1 MINNIECAVVE
12 HNAAAYTEV
21 ESIVLMLCKEC
32 AAGVP
37 KINLPENLEAAVN
50 ALLAKYPDFHEVE
63 SVNTVA
69 LMNDDKLV
77 QLTVVGCGEGKEC
90 TPANFRKAAG
100 DRKSTRLNS
109 SHSV

>member
-37 KINLPENLEAAVN
+37 KINLPESLEAAVN
-50 ALLAKYPDFHEVE
+50 ACETVE
-63 SVNTVA
+63 DEKHP
-69 LMNDDKLV
+69 LF
-77 QLTVVGCGEGKEC
+77 
-90 TPANFRKAAG
+90 ANHHK
-100 DRKSTRLNS
+100 
-109 SHSV
+109 